1 MLRPTALAICFS
13 ISAMINAP
21 ARADS
26 PALLAD
32 ALRAAQAEDWPS
44 ATASAL
50 AAGPLAADM
59 ILWQRL
65 RDGKG
70 SFAEYRDFL
79 ARHPD
84 WPGLPLLREKG
95 EASLGAGADPASVVA
110 YFRDLA
116 PQTGTG
122 SAALIDAYLAR
133 HDSKAAAAEA
143 ARAWRILPMSDAE
156 HALFVNRYAPM
167 LAAHHDGRTAA
178 MLRAGNIADVRRML
192 PLDSAYTRAVATV
205 RVALQANENG
215 VDDLIAALP
224 ERALN
229 SGGLAYDRFRW
240 RIRRNFY
247 DSAADLLLERSTSAA
262 RLGDPQQ
269 WADWRRRLA
278 RREMRDGSAR
288 RAYEIASRHFLT
300 EGADFADLEWLS
312 GYIALRRLDDPATAL
327 KHFQRFAK
335 AVNGPISLARA
346 GYWQGRAYEALGR
359 SADAQSAYGE
369 GARYQTA
376 FYGLLSAEKIG
387 LPLSPAMVGQET
399 YPDWRG
405 SDIAAS
411 SVFQMARLLQAA
423 GDRVQALRFLLH
435 LGESLSGSDIGRL
448 AGLALEWGDAN
459 SALLL
464 AKAAADKGVIWP
476 AAYFPMNGIEA
487 MNLPVDPE
495 LALAIARRE
504 SEFNTAAVSGA
515 GARGLMQVMP
525 GTAKLMAAQ
534 AGLGYDGGKLT
545 TDWQYNA
552 RLGSAYLARLIGEF
566 GPVPVLVTAGYNA
579 GPGRPRQWI
588 ADLGDPRSNEVDV
601 VDWIE
606 NVPYRETQNYIM
618 RVTESLPIYR
628 ARLTGKTGPL
638 RFSQELKG
646 R

>member
-1 MLRPTALAICFS
+1 
-13 ISAMINAP
+13 
-21 ARADS
+21 
-26 PALLAD
+26 
-32 ALRAAQAEDWPS
+32 
-44 ATASAL
+44 
-50 AAGPLAADM
+50 
-59 ILWQRL
+59 
-65 RDGKG
+65 
-70 SFAEYRDFL
+70 
-79 ARHPD
+79 
-84 WPGLPLLREKG
+84 
-95 EASLGAGADPASVVA
+95 
-110 YFRDLA
+110 
-116 PQTGTG
+116 
-122 SAALIDAYLAR
+122 
-133 HDSKAAAAEA
+133 
-143 ARAWRILPMSDAE
+143 
-156 HALFVNRYAPM
+156 
-167 LAAHHDGRTAA
+167 
-178 MLRAGNIADVRRML
+178 ML